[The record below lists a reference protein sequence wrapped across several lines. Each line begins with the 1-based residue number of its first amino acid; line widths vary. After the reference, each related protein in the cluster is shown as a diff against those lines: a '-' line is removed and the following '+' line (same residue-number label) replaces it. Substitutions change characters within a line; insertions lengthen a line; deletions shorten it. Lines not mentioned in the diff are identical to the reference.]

1 MPATVQTLGIALLA
15 TSWRAPRS
23 GPSRSGRWTR
33 AGALVREQPR
43 SLDGYEC
50 LLTHPF
56 AHGAKVLASSRRSR
70 GERPSGRCGRSGRQS
85 VPELLRGPGPT

>member
-50 LLTHPF
+50 P
-56 AHGAKVLASSRRSR
+56 
-70 GERPSGRCGRSGRQS
+70 
-85 VPELLRGPGPT
+85 